1 MHFFGNMGGNQI
13 KGKIASSPSSVERS
27 GSETCMNIDSY
38 QFWFD
43 ALRSNKKDT
52 VTAILDESDKE
63 ETNRLLNG
71 WFHYEDDEHTGLHEI
86 VEDSKRGNV
95 RATRPFIL
103 TVLYGSYDVLR
114 CLLDR
119 GADPYC
125 LEEGANNI
133 FHVMGQMTYLFPKY
147 EEYQVKSYIQCISI
161 LGKERMSLLLS
172 SENSESL
179 RPLELAAKLGCCKMV
194 KAMLETPGVYLT
206 KEKTRG
212 MVHYQWIDVTEYET
226 TDPKLDRR
234 GKSPLGYL
242 ALMTETT
249 LMKPGTMELFC
260 WPPFQMWMKSKF
272 HSNRIILSL
281 WFILRFIQVVMYFVV
296 SADKS
301 LLGVIGG
308 VAEVELTSNVT
319 RNYTFVFCS
328 SYVQYSLAP
337 QLRTFLYLWI
347 AVQAYFTIVFDI
359 AEFIVIRVR
368 KTPKYLHSACNVGS
382 NYVVTKYLYQFNHF
396 CFSAIMALGV
406 TLQFAKLQ
414 SVFTPELIQFINLVC
429 TINITF
435 CFMFFF
441 QMLPIVGVYV
451 TTVRRMLRDLL
462 NFSFL
467 YLLWVTPFSLYFLV
481 FFNTNSKFD
490 CVSEFSNIGEA
501 FYSTFRM
508 MLNMLDLHLYEV
520 HTPQVLDLVHV
531 IYVFTVAILL
541 INFLIAVMSTSAAR
555 IAMSDK
561 IIVGL
566 ERMYVALILESRL
579 GRPLRGLL
587 KRCKERTLVISNSRY
602 YLLNIEYK

>member
-1 MHFFGNMGGNQI
+1 M
-13 KGKIASSPSSVERS
+13 KGKIVSSSSLERS
-27 GSETCMNIDSY
+27 GAENCMDIDSY

-43 ALRSNKKDT
+43 AIRNNKKDT
-52 VTAILDESDKE
+52 VTEILDESDKE
-63 ETNRLLNG
+63 EKNRLLNG
-71 WFHYEDDEHTGLHEI
+71 WFHYEDDEHAGLHEI
-86 VEDSKRGNV
+86 FDDSKRGNV

-103 TVLYGSYDVLR
+103 TILYGSYDVLQ
-114 CLLDR
+114 CLLER

-133 FHVMGQMTYLFPKY
+133 FHVMGQMSYLFPEY
-147 EEYQVKSYIQCISI
+147 EDYQIKSYTQCTSI

-172 SENSESL
+172 SENADGL
-179 RPLELAAKLGCCKMV
+179 RPLELAAKLGCCKLV

-226 TDPKLDRR
+226 TDPAMDRR
-234 GKSPLGYL
+234 GKSPLGFL
-242 ALMTETT
+242 ALMTEKT
-249 LMKPGTMELFC
+249 LMKPGTMELFS
-260 WPPFQMWMKSKF
+260 WPPFQMWTKSKF
-272 HSNRIILSL
+272 HSSRLFL
-281 WFILRFIQVVMYFVV
+281 FMWFIMRFIQVLLYFVGSV
-296 SADKS
+296 DKS
-301 LLGVIGG
+301 LLSILGG

-328 SYVQYSLAP
+328 SYVQYALSL
-337 QLRTFLYLWI
+337 QIRTFIYLVI
-347 AVQAYFTIVFDI
+347 GVQAYITIFFDI
-359 AEFIVIRVR
+359 AEFIAIRVR
-368 KTPKYLHSACNVGS
+368 KTPKYLHAACNFGS
-382 NYVVTKYLYQFNHF
+382 NYVVTKYFYQLNQF
-396 CFSAIMALGV
+396 CFSVIMGLIVAF
-406 TLQFAKLQ
+406 QFAGRQ
-414 SVFTPELIQFINLVC
+414 DVFTPDLVQIASLVC

-441 QMLPIVGVYV
+441 QMLPIVGIYV

-490 CVSEFSNIGEA
+490 CVREFSNIGEA

-566 ERMYVALILESRL
+566 ERLYVCLLVESRVGWL
-579 GRPLRGLL
+579 LRGLL
-587 KRCKERTLVISNSRY
+587 NKCKGRTMLVRNSRY
-602 YLLNIEYK
+602 YILNIEYK